1 MSRYTYLFLGKA
13 FCLKGG
19 ASSPATGEFSSKDTQ
34 MLISGQLVED
44 TELVSFDYKM
54 RSGGVHH
61 MIVYA
66 KCKGLPSYDIHIG
79 ATKTVYGILH
89 LNSNKAMSD
98 RLCVSLRPHINEIPG
113 YSTSTCSMFQ
123 VYVQALAIGR
133 EICIEDVQFH
143 SRDVITQSVCRK

>member
-19 ASSPATGEFSSKDTQ
+19 AGSPATGEITSDDTQ

-66 KCKGLPSYDIHIG
+66 ICKGLPSYHIHIG

-89 LNSNKAMSD
+89 LNSNEAMSG

-113 YSTSTCSMFQ
+113 YSTSTCSLFR
-123 VYVQALAIGR
+123 VYVQAVARGR
-133 EICIEDVQFH
+133 EICIEDIRFH